1 MTLNAVSDAGHIL
14 ASSQDATLHNAAL
27 DWMHPDYAPV
37 YAQRARMLAALEG
50 NPVLL
55 HATKMHYRNDP
66 EGVVDFIND
75 WGITVDPRN
84 DGVERPLIMPFML
97 FPKQREFLAW
107 MRDRWVRGMSGS
119 GDGIL
124 VKSRDCGASWLAMA
138 FSVWL
143 CLFFDNVTVGFGSA
157 KAEKV
162 DLSGSPDCLFYKGR
176 KFVQYLP
183 RLFTSGWDLKKNSA
197 YMRLSFPATDASITG
212 EAGDNIGVG
221 GRKSIYF
228 VDEAA
233 LVERPKLADASLS
246 GNTNCR
252 IEMSSV
258 RGIDNVFAERA
269 RGGKIPRFDF
279 HYRYDPR
286 KVNFGADAS
295 SVYKLD
301 PKDGEAR
308 KAIAPYQVLAQD
320 GEVYTL
326 LVRTGDLW
334 PWFAVKKAKTDLIVF
349 NQEYECDFLASI
361 ESGVIE
367 HVWVQAAIG
376 AAAKLGIVPTGMRR
390 GAYDI
395 ADTGRDKNAVVIR
408 HGIELLTSEQ
418 WSGTNSNPM
427 TSVRH
432 AFDFVG
438 GHRLDEMLYDGDGMG
453 ASWRDY
459 FALVGTERKLVL
471 PWTMFRGSGEVQDP
485 EDLAP
490 RTDRKNLDYF
500 ENYKAQCWM
509 ALRERF
515 QEVYRAING
524 EQYDASN
531 IISINPECSN
541 LVQLTSEL
549 CQPTRKWS
557 KTGKLMIDKTP
568 DDVMSPNL
576 ADAVMMAFCYGKP
589 PMNWSDELLEQL

>member
-1 MTLNAVSDAGHIL
+1 MSSTALLVPEPASTLEAPPAF
-14 ASSQDATLHNAAL
+14 
-27 DWMHPDYAPV
+27 DWMHPDY
-37 YAQRARMLAALEG
+37 RAVWVRRVKMLAALEAD
-50 NPVLL
+50 PYML
-55 HATKMHYRNDP
+55 AAAIRHYRDDP
-66 EGVVDFIND
+66 DGVVDFIND
-75 WGITVDPRN
+75 WGVTVDPRN
-84 DGVERPLIMPFML
+84 AGSGRPIIMPFIL
-97 FPKQREFLAW
+97 FPKQREFLLWLRA
-107 MRDRWVRGMSGS
+107 RWAASSDAV

-162 DLSGSPDCLFYKGR
+162 DKSGDPDCLFYKGR
-176 KFVQYLP
+176 KFAQYLP
-183 RLFTSGWDLKKNSA
+183 PIFTGGWNLKHHSIH
-197 YMRLSFPATDASITG
+197 MQLTFPKTEASITG

-221 GRKSIYF
+221 GRKTIYF

-233 LVERPKLADASLS
+233 LVERPKLMDTSLS
-246 GNTNCR
+246 ANTNCR

-269 RGGKIPRFDF
+269 RGGKIDRFDF

-286 KVNFGADAS
+286 KVNIGTEPVDAIWTNPDDK
-295 SVYKLD
+295 VT
-301 PKDGEAR
+301 R
-308 KAIAPYQVLAQD
+308 T
-320 GEVYTL
+320 YT
-326 LVRTGDLW
+326 VQPGQLW
-334 PWFAVKKAKTDLIVF
+334 PWFAYKKSKLDEIVF

-376 AAAKLGIVPTGMRR
+376 AAQKLGIVPTGIRR

-395 ADTGRDKNAVVIR
+395 ADTGRDKNAVAIR
-408 HGIELLTSEQ
+408 HGCELLTADM
-418 WSGTNSNPM
+418 WSGQNSNPT

-432 AFDFVG
+432 AFDFIEP
-438 GHRLDEMLYDGDGMG
+438 HKLDEMLYDGDGMG
-453 ASWRDY
+453 ATWRDY
-459 FALVGTERKLVL
+459 FQLVATERKHKHPI
-471 PWTMFRGSGEVQDP
+471 PWGMFRGSGEVLDP
-485 EDLAP
+485 EDIAP
-490 RTDRKNLDYF
+490 GTADRKNIDYF

-509 ALRERF
+509 NLRRMFMETF
-515 QEVYRAING
+515 RAVNG
-524 EQYDASN
+524 EKYDPSL
-531 IISINPECSN
+531 IISINPQCAN
-541 LVQLTSEL
+541 LVQLCSEL

-576 ADAVMMAFCYGKP
+576 ADAVMMAFCYAKP
-589 PMNWSDELLEQL
+589 PMAWTDELLEHI

>member
-1 MTLNAVSDAGHIL
+1 
-14 ASSQDATLHNAAL
+14 
-27 DWMHPDYAPV
+27 MHPDYTPV
-37 YAQRARMLAALEG
+37 YAKRAEVLAKLEED
-50 NPVLL
+50 PALL
-55 HATKMHYRNDP
+55 HAAKLHYRNDP
-66 EGVVDFIND
+66 EGVVHFVND

-84 DGVERPLIMPFML
+84 DGILRPIIMPFML

-107 MRDRWVRGMSGS
+107 MRDRWVRSQTGV

-157 KAEKV
+157 KEEKV
-162 DLSGSPDCLFYKGR
+162 DRSGDPDCLFYKGR

-183 RLFTSGWDLKKNSA
+183 RVFTGGWDLKKNSA
-197 YMRLSFPATDASITG
+197 HMRLSFPATDASITG

-221 GRKSIYF
+221 GRKSVYV

-233 LVERPKLADASLS
+233 LIERPKLMDTSLS
-246 GNTNCR
+246 ANNNCR

-279 HYRYDPR
+279 HYRDDPR
-286 KVNFGADAS
+286 KVNNTGEPGVVEFR
-295 SVYKLD
+295 LD
-301 PKDGEAR
+301 PQDTEAGRVVATYQALAVDGD
-308 KAIAPYQVLAQD
+308 K
-320 GEVYTL
+320 YTL
-326 LVRTGDLW
+326 LVPPGELW
-334 PWFAVKKAKTDLIVF
+334 PWFAVKKAKTDVVVF

-376 AAAKLGIVPTGMRR
+376 AAQKLGIVPTGIRR

-395 ADTGRDKNAVVIR
+395 ADTGKDKNAVVIR
-408 HGIELLTSEQ
+408 HGIELVSAEQ
-418 WSGTNSNPM
+418 WSGSNSNPM

-432 AFDFVG
+432 AFDFAG
-438 GHRLDEMLYDGDGMG
+438 PHKLDEMLYDGDGMG

-459 FALVGTERKLVL
+459 FGLVAVERKLSL
-471 PWTMFRGSGEVQDP
+471 PWMMFRGSGPVQDP

-490 RTDRKNLDYF
+490 GTDRKNLDFF
-500 ENYKAQCWM
+500 ENYKAQSWM
-509 ALRERF
+509 ALRGRF
-515 QEVYRAING
+515 QETYRAVNG
-524 EQYDASN
+524 EKYDASN
-531 IISINPECSN
+531 IISIRPDCPN
-541 LVQLTSEL
+541 LTQLTSEL

-576 ADAVMMAFCYGKP
+576 ADGVMMAFCYGKP
-589 PMNWSDELLEQL
+589 PMNWSDELLEHL